1 MKIRVSVAASL
12 LGISV
17 ATVTLSTTFGLAA
30 YMQRRPTEVVVA
42 HTGPSRGTQSPLDV
56 LLVERGRS
64 LFLVNCAH
72 CHGDD
77 ATGDEG
83 PDLHGLVKSDARIAS
98 LINNGIKGE
107 MPRFGAKLGA
117 ADIQAIIAFLHS
129 LK

>member
-1 MKIRVSVAASL
+1 MKMSASVAASL
-12 LGISV
+12 LGFSV
-17 ATVTLSTTFGLAA
+17 ATATLSTTFGLAA
-30 YMQRRPTEVVVA
+30 YMQRRPKEIVLDRV
-42 HTGPSRGTQSPLDV
+42 GPSRGTQSPSDR
-56 LLVERGRS
+56 LLIERGRS

-83 PDLHGLVKSDARIAS
+83 PDLHGLVKSDTRIAA

>member
-1 MKIRVSVAASL
+1 MKMRASLAASL
-12 LGISV
+12 LGASV
-17 ATVTLSTTFGLAA
+17 ATITLATTFGLAA
-30 YMQRRPTEVVVA
+30 YMQRKPNEVVIAQPVQ
-42 HTGPSRGTQSPLDV
+42 SRGTQSPLDV
-56 LLVERGRS
+56 VLVDRGRS
-64 LFLVNCAH
+64 LFLANCSH

-83 PDLHGLVKSDARIAS
+83 PDLHGLLKSDARIAS

-117 ADIQAIIAFLHS
+117 ADVQAIIAFLHS